1 MGPSLPL
8 SLFRQFADKNT
19 SYVTQME
26 LAEFNIK
33 LRTAWGLAITADV
46 HGMTVPQELFR
57 ARSSERSHFAAFTV
71 IIISLHGTSGPK
83 EIPVISIYYVVRSQQ
98 VNTYLCPD
106 NLSRHL
112 KKKMTSI
119 N

>member
-1 MGPSLPL
+1 
-8 SLFRQFADKNT
+8 
-19 SYVTQME
+19 ME
-26 LAEFNIK
+26 LGEFNIK
-33 LRTAWGLAITADV
+33 LRTAWGLAITDDV

-112 KKKMTSI
+112 EKKNDIYKLKEKIMLLSHSSMA
-119 N
+119 